1 MKGLEE
7 LMEEVLIKREK
18 LEKEQ
23 QEIAK
28 NILFSAISFFED
40 IRVETVTIEIGD
52 GTNEDI
58 AIYSNEEKRTGFE
71 DLEYVG
77 NVFDILSD
85 FLSSE
90 DCEINPYFHINVD
103 NTCILLKLK
112 E

>member
-7 LMEEVLIKREK
+7 LMEDVLKKREK

-28 NILFSAISFFED
+28 NILFTAISFFED
-40 IRVETVTIEIGD
+40 IRVKAVKIGG

-58 AIYSNEEKRTGFE
+58 AIYLNEEKRVGFE
-71 DLEYVG
+71 DLEYGG

-90 DCEINPYFHINVD
+90 DCEINPYFHIDVD
-103 NTCILLKLK
+103 NTCILLELK